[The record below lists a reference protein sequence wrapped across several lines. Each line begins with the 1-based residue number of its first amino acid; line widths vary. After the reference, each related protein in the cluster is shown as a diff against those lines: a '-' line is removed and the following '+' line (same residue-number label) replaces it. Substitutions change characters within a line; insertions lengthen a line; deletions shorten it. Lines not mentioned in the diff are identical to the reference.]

1 MNNVVLTGRIVR
13 DVELRFMQNGKGMCK
28 FTLAVQEDY
37 KGKDG
42 KYGVNFINVTAWGR
56 TAEFIAEHCGDKGL
70 RIGVEG
76 SLKQS
81 TWKDKEG
88 KNRSEIYVNVAKV
101 EPIDWA
107 GSRQQAESS
116 SNGYSEEKYS
126 SDSSN
131 FMDEDSP
138 F

>member
-13 DVELRFMQNGKGMCK
+13 DVELRYLQNGKGMCK
-28 FTLAVQEDY
+28 FTIAVQDDY

-42 KYGVNFINVTAWGR
+42 KYGANFINVVAWGR

-76 SLKQS
+76 SLKQN

-88 KNRSEIYVNVAKV
+88 KNRNDISVNANKV

-116 SNGYSEEKYS
+116 QNDYSEEKYS
-126 SDSSN
+126 MDSN
-131 FMDEDSP
+131 DFMDDDAP

>member
-1 MNNVVLTGRIVR
+1 MNRYAATGRIVR
-13 DVELRFMQNGKGMCK
+13 DVELRYLQNGKGVCK
-28 FTLAVQEDY
+28 FTIAVQDDY

-70 RIGVEG
+70 RILIEG
-76 SLKQS
+76 SLKQNI
-81 TWKDKEG
+81 WKDKEG
-88 KNRSEIYVNVAKV
+88 KNRNEIYVNAGKV

-107 GSRQQAESS
+107 GSQVKQQ
-116 SNGYSEEKYS
+116 NDYEEERYS
-126 SDSSN
+126 SDSSD
-131 FMDEDSP
+131 FADEDSP

>member
-1 MNNVVLTGRIVR
+1 MNKYAATGRIVR
-13 DVELRFMQNGKGMCK
+13 DVELKYSQGGKALCK
-28 FTLAVQEDY
+28 FTLAVPDDY
-37 KGKDG
+37 KNKDG
-42 KYGVNFINVTAWGR
+42 KYGVNFINMVAWGR

-70 RIGVEG
+70 RILIEG

-88 KNRSEIYVNVAKV
+88 RNRNDISVNIAKV

-107 GSRQQAESS
+107 GSRQQTGTPHSD
-116 SNGYSEEKYS
+116 YSEEKYS
-126 SDSSN
+126 TDSSN
-131 FMDEDSP
+131 FMDDDAP